1 MLHATKINSHT
12 SWGVYLA
19 FLFSMLLKVII
30 KPQTNLVTNWYL
42 YLINLSYICSFLFS
56 PTITPLVQAFSYPHQ
71 VITVI
76 PLTDLTA
83 SKLPHPNLFTFDLFC
98 FGGMTVK
105 EKMKFILYWS
115 RKWHG
120 DMVQNKKKKNTA
132 QSNKTLPI
140 HRKARINC
148 KSTCIVPFQI
158 GVFLIWTM

>member
-83 SKLPHPNLFTFDLFC
+83 SKLPHPSLFTFDLFC

-120 DMVQNKKKKNTA
+120 DMVQNKKKKKTQLKAIRHYLYIEKLGSTA
-132 QSNKTLPI
+132 K
-140 HRKARINC
+140 
-148 KSTCIVPFQI
+148 VPALYLFKLES
-158 GVFLIWTM
+158 F